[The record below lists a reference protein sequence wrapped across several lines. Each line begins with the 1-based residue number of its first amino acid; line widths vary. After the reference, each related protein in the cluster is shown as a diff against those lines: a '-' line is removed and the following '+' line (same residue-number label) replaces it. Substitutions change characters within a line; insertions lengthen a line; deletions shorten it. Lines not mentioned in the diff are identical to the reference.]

1 MPDDDSASSVVA
13 SSERMHAERWLIT
26 FLGLNP
32 QSVRYELDGKQAE
45 ARHAALA
52 LLKLLGDQ
60 APQAVRVLGTSKS
73 LAETWPELKDAF
85 EGSASDVEFVELKAV
100 DDPDQFLTTLIK
112 LVKGRKQQQQQ
123 EEAPLEL
130 VLDLTHGF
138 RHLPMLAYAG
148 ALYLAALRPEVKVVG
163 CWHGML
169 DNGQGRFINLLPLV
183 ELPEW
188 LNALRLLEERGDGT
202 RLAALLQQRLPNELG
217 AGDDRR
223 KCAKELNNLA
233 LSLAWRCPLDA
244 ALAAQVMPEPPKRL
258 GRVLD
263 SAGVVGAGEIKE
275 QLGKLVERYAP
286 TEAMSGNSK
295 PGVTKETLGI
305 HASMIDAAFV
315 RDDLPGAVGLL
326 REWLV
331 SWVWWVEQAREA
343 SSSKGLDRGE
353 RQRAS
358 GLLGALAAM
367 ERDESLSEFLDET
380 QKQIGSLWRDLG
392 EVRNALAHNGMRP
405 RSVLELVEKLG
416 DSVRKA
422 WEAWVSEL
430 PGREDV
436 VLRPKGRGGV
446 LLVSPL
452 GRTPGV
458 VQAAL
463 ACCDP
468 RPQRLLV
475 VTSAEQQ
482 EQARSLAATQL
493 EADSVEV
500 ITLDDPY
507 RGVSE
512 LDGVVEEATK
522 AVALA
527 EQVRVNLTGGTT
539 LLGVAAERIAQA
551 AERLEVE
558 VRRFVLVESAV
569 PSDESSLVWV
579 DDAERS

>member
-52 LLKLLGDQ
+52 LLELLGDQ
-60 APQAVRVLGTSKS
+60 APQAVRVLGTTKS
-73 LAETWPELKDAF
+73 LAETWPDLKDAF

-331 SWVWWVEQAREA
+331 SWVWWVEQASEA

-367 ERDESLSEFLDET
+367 ERDESLSGLLNDT
-380 QKQIGSLWRDLG
+380 QKQIGSFWRDVC
-392 EVRNALAHNGMRP
+392 ETRNALLHNGMRP
-405 RSVLELVEKLG
+405 QSVLEHQERGKG
-416 DSVRKA
+416 IRSA
-422 WEAWVSEL
+422 WE
-430 PGREDV
+430 GRVKKLLEEPNV
-436 VLRPKGRGGV
+436 ELRPQGRQGV

-493 EADSVEV
+493 VQV
-500 ITLDDPY
+500 ITLVDPY

-512 LDGVVEEATK
+512 LNDVVEQATK